1 MAVDKAGVVPDEGV
15 ALLDKSFTSLA
26 AKRFWDREPTLRT
39 LA

>member
-1 MAVDKAGVVPDEGV
+1 VPDEGV
-15 ALLDKSFTSLA
+15 VPLDKGFADAA